1 VCILTATPMTTPSPR
16 PEPTHA
22 VGDAILRSTPRA
34 SDAAEVRR
42 IVAAT
47 RFFRAAEVDI
57 AVELVEEALEKGA
70 AKSGY
75 HFRFDDAPGGGL
87 RGYACYG
94 PIDGTESSWDFYW
107 IAVDPAAQGQ
117 GIGQRLLVAS
127 ERDAAARGARRF
139 WVETSTMAL
148 YEPTRR
154 FYHRAGYTDAAALAD
169 FYAPGDGKLILV
181 KQLG

>member
-1 VCILTATPMTTPSPR
+1 MTSPV
-16 PEPTHA
+16 PPA
-22 VGDAILRSTPRA
+22 LRSTPRA
-34 SDAAEVRR
+34 SDAAEIRR
-42 IVAAT
+42 IIAAT
-47 RFFRAAEVDI
+47 QFFRAAEVDI
-57 AVELVEEALEKGA
+57 AVELVQEAIDKGA

-75 HFRFDDAPGGGL
+75 HFLFDDTLSGGL

-107 IAVDPAAQGQ
+107 IAVDPAAQGK

-127 ERDAAARGARRF
+127 EHDAAVHGARRF
-139 WVETSTMAL
+139 WVETSTLAQ

-169 FYAPGDGKLILV
+169 FYAPGDGKLILF
-181 KQLG
+181 KELGQEPASRVPL

>member
-1 VCILTATPMTTPSPR
+1 MPASS
-16 PEPTHA
+16 THP
-22 VGDAILRSTPRA
+22 LRVLPRA

-47 RFFRAAEVDI
+47 GFFRPAEVDI
-57 AVELVEEALEKGA
+57 AVELVQDALERGA
-70 AKSGY
+70 EASGY
-75 HFRFDDAPGGGL
+75 HFLFEDGPKDQL

-107 IAVDPAAQGQ
+107 IAVDPALQGQ
-117 GIGQRLLVAS
+117 GIGQRLLAAA
-127 ERDAAARGARRF
+127 ERDAAARGAGRF

-154 FYHRAGYTDAAALAD
+154 FYHRAGYTDAGSLAD

-181 KQLG
+181 KALR

>member
-1 VCILTATPMTTPSPR
+1 MTSPV
-16 PEPTHA
+16 PPL
-22 VGDAILRSTPRA
+22 LRSTPRP
-34 SDAAEVRR
+34 SDGSEIRR

-47 RFFRAAEVDI
+47 QFFRAAEVDI

-75 HFRFDDAPGGGL
+75 HFYFDDAPGGGL
-87 RGYACYG
+87 RGYSCYG

-181 KQLG
+181 KELGPEAASRARLL

>member
-1 VCILTATPMTTPSPR
+1 MSTPAPGHEHTSASSSTHLRTTPR
-16 PEPTHA
+16 PA
-22 VGDAILRSTPRA
+22 DAGEI
-34 SDAAEVRR
+34 RR

-47 RFFRAAEVDI
+47 QFFRPAEVDI
-57 AVELVEEALEKGA
+57 AVELVEEAVEKGA

-75 HFRFDDAPGGGL
+75 HFLFDDAPGGGL

-107 IAVDPAAQGQ
+107 IAVDPGLQGQ
-117 GIGQRLLVAS
+117 GIGQRLLAAS
-127 ERDAAARGARRF
+127 EVDAAARGARRF

-181 KQLG
+181 KELASVTT